1 MPKSILV
8 NPNEVRKPQIL
19 KIKDIPVNQ
28 YKSDFKKE
36 AQLYGEERLLRIWYD
51 MAVIREF
58 ESMLNEF
65 KTKGTWNGIEYN
77 HKGPAHLSMGQEA
90 SAVGQS
96 VNLSTD
102 DYIFGSHRSHGEILA
117 KCFSSLWQLSQD
129 AEGEKKLQTIMKS
142 FLNGETL
149 TMAEK
154 VPYQSLRDL
163 AENFVLYGTLA
174 EIFARKA
181 GFNRG
186 MGGSMHAFFTPFG
199 SMPNNAIVGGSG
211 DIAVGAALYKRI
223 NARPGIVIA
232 NIGDASM
239 GCGPVWE
246 GMVFSAMDQYHTL
259 WPQNGKKIPGTAST
273 GAPPILFNFF
283 NNFYGMGGQTAGE
296 TMGYGIMARV
306 GAGVNAENM
315 HAERVDGYNPL
326 AVAEATSRKKA
337 ILLEGKGPALLD
349 TITYRI
355 SGHSP
360 SDASSY
366 RTPEELKL
374 WQEDDSIEAYGA
386 YLIENNAA
394 SKGGLQALRETIRRK
409 LSLIVKLAVDDSLSP
424 RESGTFIESVMF
436 SNGKAEKF
444 GDNALSTGPQ
454 GEVSRVSGLLQ
465 DETENPRV
473 KAIAGKSRYGFD
485 AEGKPVSKNKAFQYR
500 DGLFEAMLHRF
511 AIDPSMAAWGE
522 ENRDWGGAFA
532 VYRGLTELLPYHR
545 LFNSPISEGAIVGAG
560 VGYALSGGRAV
571 VELMYCDFM
580 GRAGDEIF
588 NQVSKWQA
596 MSAGLLKMPLVV
608 RVSVGNKYGAQH
620 SQDWSAITAHIPGLK
635 SYFPATPYD
644 AKGMLNLA
652 LRGTDPVIFYESQLL
667 YDISEQFEKNGV
679 PEAYYEIPE
688 GEPVVRK
695 QGKDISIA
703 TLGATLYKAVEAAEK
718 LEKSFGLSAEI
729 IDLRF
734 INPLNYEKIIESV
747 KKTGKILLTSDAAER
762 GSFLH
767 TVASNIQ
774 AFAFDYLDA
783 PVAVLGSRNWI
794 TPAAEMEELYFPQTD
809 WIIDTIH
816 ERIMPLPG
824 YKPVTV
830 QTTGELSRRNK
841 HGV

>member
-8 NPNEVRKPQIL
+8 DPNEVRKPQIL

-28 YKSDFKKE
+28 YKSDFKTE
-36 AQLYGEERLLRIWYD
+36 VALYGKERLVRIWHD

-58 ESMLNEF
+58 ETMLNEF
-65 KTKGTWNGIEYN
+65 KTKGAWCGIEYN

-90 SAVGQS
+90 SSVGQS
-96 VNLSTD
+96 VNLTTD
-102 DYIFGSHRSHGEILA
+102 DYIFGSHRSHGEIIA
-117 KCFSSLWQLSQD
+117 KCLSAVWQFSQN
-129 AEGEKKLQTIMKS
+129 AEGEKKLEAIMKS
-142 FLNGETL
+142 FLEGETL
-149 TMAEK
+149 GMAEK
-154 VPYQSLRDL
+154 IPYKNLRDL

-186 MGGSMHAFFTPFG
+186 LGGSMHAFFTPFG

-211 DIAVGAALYKRI
+211 DIAAGAALYKRI
-223 NARPGIVIA
+223 NHRPGIVIA

-246 GMVFSAMDQYHTL
+246 AMMISAMDQYHTL
-259 WPQNGKKIPGTAST
+259 WPKEAG

-283 NNFYGMGGQTAGE
+283 DNFYGMGGQTFGE

-306 GAGVNAENM
+306 GAGVNPDNM

-326 AVAEATSRKKA
+326 AVADAVARKKA
-337 ILLEGKGPALLD
+337 ILLEGRGPVLMD
-349 TITYRI
+349 TLTYRI

-366 RTPEELKL
+366 RTPEEVKL
-374 WQEDDSIEAYGA
+374 WQGEDSIEAYGS
-386 YLIENNAA
+386 YLIENKAV
-394 SKGGLQALRETIRRK
+394 SKAELDSLRENAKTK
-409 LSLIVKLAVDDSLSP
+409 LIEVVKLATNEQVSV
-424 RESGTFIESVMF
+424 RESGAFIESVMF
-436 SNGKAEKF
+436 SNGKAEKM
-444 GDNALSTGPQ
+444 DDRKPELSQ
-454 GEVSRVSGLLQ
+454 SVA
-465 DETENPRV
+465 ENPRV
-473 KAIAGKSRYGFD
+473 KALKDKARYGFD

-500 DGLFEAMLHRF
+500 DGLFEAMVHRF
-511 AIDPSMAAWGE
+511 AIDPTMAAWGE

-532 VYRGLTELLPYHR
+532 VYRGLTELLPYNR

-588 NQVSKWQA
+588 NQASKWQS

-620 SQDWSAITAHIPGLK
+620 SQDWSSITAHIPGLK

-652 LRGTDPVIFYESQLL
+652 LAGTDPVIFFESQLL
-667 YDISEQFEKNGV
+667 YDMSEQFEKAGV
-679 PEAYYEIPE
+679 PEGYYEIPE
-688 GEPVVRK
+688 GEPAIRR
-695 QGKDISIA
+695 QGKDITIA
-703 TLGATLYKAVEAAEK
+703 TIGATLYKAMEAAQK
-718 LEKSFGLSAEI
+718 LETKFGLSAEI

-734 INPLNYEKIIESV
+734 ITPLNYEKIVESV
-747 KKTGKILLTSDAAER
+747 KKTGKILLASDAAER

-774 AFAFDYLDA
+774 TLAFDYLDA
-783 PVAVLGSRNWI
+783 PVAVVGSRNWI
-794 TPAAEMEELYFPQTD
+794 TPAAEMEQLYFPQAD
-809 WIIDTIH
+809 WIIDAIH
-816 ERIMPLPG
+816 ERILPLPG
-824 YKPVTV
+824 YTPVTV
-830 QTTGELSRRNK
+830 QTPGDLLRRNRR
-841 HGV
+841 GV